1 VSGSTPEQLREMATG
16 YVLGAL
22 SESDA
27 RAFAAYLET
36 SPDAQREVADLR
48 ELLPVLAAAIE
59 GPRPSSSL
67 RARVIAHA
75 TRASATLAAR
85 PAKEK
90 PFRSARPLPV
100 AWFALAASLVALV
113 GVSVS
118 HMRLRSDLAA
128 RDSTVATLRQD
139 LVQANAQRV
148 EAQATLS
155 GLLDTH
161 TTYTRLT
168 AQGDTKPDVRLFCNW
183 HTQVAFA
190 SAAGLSPNTAGR
202 VYQLWFIPKAGA
214 PIPSVTF
221 TVDAAG
227 NAQLVN
233 ISLPGGQELAAAAV
247 TDEPA
252 GGSAQP
258 TTTPFLVGTL

>member
-1 VSGSTPEQLREMATG
+1 MSGPTPEQLREMAAG

-27 RAFAAYLET
+27 RAFAAFLET
-36 SPDAQREVADLR
+36 SPEARREVADLR
-48 ELLPVLAAAIE
+48 EILPVLASAIE
-59 GPRPSSSL
+59 GPRPAASL
-67 RARVIAHA
+67 RARVLSHA
-75 TRASATLAAR
+75 TRASATL
-85 PAKEK
+85 
-90 PFRSARPLPV
+90 SARPTHSSPARPPQPV
-100 AWFALAASLVALV
+100 PVTWLALAASLVALI

-118 HMRLRSDLAA
+118 HMRLRSDLAS
-128 RDSTVATLRQD
+128 RDSAVATLQRD
-139 LVQANAQRV
+139 LARAEAQRV

-161 TTYTRLT
+161 TTFTRLT
-168 AQGDTKPDVRLFCNW
+168 AQGDAKPDIRLFCNW

-190 SAAGLSPNTAGR
+190 SAAGLAPNTAGR
-202 VYQLWFIPKAGA
+202 VYQLWFIPRAGA

-227 NAQLVN
+227 TAQLIN
-233 ISLPGGQELAAAAV
+233 IALPAGQELAAAAV
-247 TDEPA
+247 TDEPT
-252 GGSAQP
+252 GGSPQP

>member
-1 VSGSTPEQLREMATG
+1 VSGATPEQLREMATG

-22 SESDA
+22 SDGDA
-27 RAFAAYLET
+27 RAFAAFLET
-36 SPDAQREVADLR
+36 SPEAQREVAELR
-48 ELLPVLAAAIE
+48 DLLPVLASAIE
-59 GPRPSSSL
+59 GPRPSASL

-75 TRASATLAAR
+75 TRASARLSAPPASTRPIAPAR
-85 PAKEK
+85 TM
-90 PFRSARPLPV
+90 PV
-100 AWFALAASLVALV
+100 AWLALAASLVALI

-118 HMRLRSDLAA
+118 HMQLRSDLAA
-128 RDSTVATLRQD
+128 RDSAVASLTRELAQTQALRI
-139 LVQANAQRV
+139 
-148 EAQATLS
+148 EAQASLT

-161 TTYTRLT
+161 TTYTRLI
-168 AQGDTKPDVRLFCNW
+168 AQGTSGPDVRLFCNW
-183 HTQVAFA
+183 HAQVAFA
-190 SAAGLSPNTAGR
+190 SAAGLAPNASGR

-233 ISLPGGQELAAAAV
+233 IALPDGQELAAAAV
-247 TDEPA
+247 TDEPT
-252 GGSAQP
+252 GGSPQP